1 MFVPRL
7 REFRAEKVSV
17 PAFFEEDLE
26 AIAKKLGYYEALV
39 RGEVKCFICG
49 RQVSLQNVG
58 AFIKTGEG
66 VKVVCD
72 STTCLFKAIKIAE
85 ELKRGA

>member
-1 MFVPRL
+1 MFISRL
-7 REFRAEKVSV
+7 KEFRAEKVRV

-39 RGEVKCFICG
+39 HGEVKCFICG
-49 RQVSLQNVG
+49 KQVSLQNVG
-58 AFIKTGEG
+58 AFIKTGDG
-66 VKVVCD
+66 IKVVCD
-72 STTCLFKAIKIAE
+72 STICLFKAIRIAE